1 MPLTILAGGSW
12 TPHPQLITT
21 IHRGHL
27 VTKPEVILQSF
38 SIPHVTRTSY
48 MYILKCLS
56 VLHPAPPPGSHPF
69 SQNIQITSSLVSLY
83 LKPQPLSTIMI
94 PASCL

>member
-69 SQNIQITSSLVSLY
+69 SLKIFRSPPHWSPSTLSLNLC
-83 LKPQPLSTIMI
+83 QQ
-94 PASCL
+94 